1 MTHRETIQV
10 DIGIDGL
17 RQAIR
22 DEYAEVVRNP
32 AKGFHFHTGHPLAEM
47 LGYKYEWLESVPSS
61 AIDPFA
67 GTGNPFSLGV
77 LRDGE
82 HVVDVGSGAGM
93 DSLVASNM
101 VGQGGHVIG
110 VDMTPEMLEKARHAA
125 TEAGRNNVEFR
136 EGLAEDL
143 PVPNGWADVVISNGV
158 FNLVPDKQT
167 ALREMNRVLKPG
179 GRLQIGDILVQK
191 EVPAEAKQKVEL
203 WTG

>member
-1 MTHRETIQV
+1 MTNRETIQI

-32 AKGFHFHTGHPLAEM
+32 AKGFHFHTGHPLAEI
-47 LGYKYEWLESVPSS
+47 LGYKDEWLESVPDS

-67 GTGNPFSLGV
+67 GTGNPFSLGI
-77 LRDGE
+77 LGDGE

-93 DSLVASNM
+93 DSLVASKM
-101 VGQGGHVIG
+101 VGHGGRVIG
-110 VDMTPEMLEKARHAA
+110 VDMTPEMLEKARHTAE
-125 TEAGRNNVEFR
+125 EAGRNNVEFR
-136 EGLAEDL
+136 EGLAENL
-143 PVPNGWADVVISNGV
+143 PVPDGWADVVISNGV

-167 ALREMNRVLKPG
+167 ALQEMNRVLKPG
-179 GRLQIGDILVQK
+179 GRLQIGDILVPK